1 MAAKDYLDDVA
12 RAISF
17 LSRIPVA
24 SSYFEAYDGNLGRVS
39 RTFPLAGAV
48 IAMPAA
54 AVLGLLLALHADP
67 LMAALLALCVQA
79 LTTGALHEDGLSD
92 TADGLGGGKDRERAL
107 QIMKDSRI
115 GTYGAIALV
124 LSFAI
129 RAAAIAAIARD
140 LPALS
145 AALTIPAAAA
155 LSRGALVW
163 HWFRLPAA
171 KTDGVAASA
180 GQPGSTQMRTALATA
195 VLVFALLLWPDWH
208 LMPLIWTALVTAIC
222 TTLFTAYVGR
232 RLSGHTGDTIGAAQ
246 QICEIAAFC
255 TLAMCL

>member
-17 LSRIPVA
+17 LSRIPVSA
-24 SSYFEAYDGNLGRVS
+24 SYFETYDGNLGHVS
-39 RTFPLAGAV
+39 RTFPLAGALV
-48 IAMPAA
+48 AMPAA
-54 AVLGLLLALHADP
+54 AVLGLLLALQADP
-67 LMAALLALCVQA
+67 LMASFLALGVLT

-92 TADGLGGGKDRERAL
+92 TADGIGGGKDRKRAL
-107 QIMKDSRI
+107 EIMKDSRI
-115 GTYGAIALV
+115 GTYGAIALFF
-124 LSFAI
+124 SFAV
-129 RAAAIAAIARD
+129 RATAIAAIARD

-145 AALTIPAAAA
+145 AALTLPAVAA

-163 HWFRLPAA
+163 HWHKLPSA

-180 GQPGSTQMRTALATA
+180 GQPGTGEMQTALATSA
-195 VLVFALLLWPDWH
+195 LVFVLLLWPDWRVV
-208 LMPLIWTALVTAIC
+208 PLLWAALATAIC
-222 TTLFTAYVGR
+222 ASLFTAYIRR
-232 RLSGHTGDTIGAAQ
+232 RLTGHTGDTIGATQ